1 MTYIPKLYKKC
12 TFKKMNSDESSRRR
26 KLATS
31 GAKLTEEEVKRIK
44 KSKERRLKE
53 WKEWWG

>member
-1 MTYIPKLYKKC
+1 MKS
-12 TFKKMNSDESSRRR
+12 TFKKMDSDESSRRR

-31 GAKLTEEEVKRIK
+31 GTKLTEEEVKRIK